1 MVSVST
7 RTYVQFRLNGEAIP
21 AELPSHLVDSPGT
34 EIELLVDMNR
44 VMLFDPASEKVIG
57 A

>member
-1 MVSVST
+1 VVSVST
-7 RTYVQFRLNGEAIP
+7 RTYVQFRLNGEPIT

-34 EIELLVDMNR
+34 EIDLLVDMSR